1 MKRLS
6 RWNAQL
12 VVTSSILVILL
23 VSVSVGLRQKT
34 KSTKSGFPSWIAW
47 GADQQQQATF
57 TVTPARPLMDERLAI
72 TVSGL
77 PPRRPITIR
86 ARSRA
91 HDRRYWQSVAVF
103 TSDPHGFIDL
113 AAQAPLS
120 GTYSGVDGMGL
131 FWSMQ
136 PDMEPKNGDPSFFA
150 VGGWF
155 EPIFTEIEA
164 ICDEHAVGSVRVERH
179 FAVPAAKAASV
190 NADGIIGVLYK
201 PDDGRRHVG
210 VIVLGGSEGGLG
222 GPEAVMLAARGFT
235 AFSLAYFGA
244 NRLPPTLQTI
254 PIEYFGKTI
263 HWMRSVPDVDPEAIA
278 LYGVSRGAEAAL
290 IAASIFP
297 EIKAVV
303 ARSPSHVRW
312 EGATANQLPGGPAW
326 TYGGKPLPYV
336 PIHIGAGFAVRYVWS
351 IVTRTPVAFAP
362 MFRDS
367 LAHFDP
373 APAEIQVERI
383 HGPLLLLSG
392 NDDQIW
398 PSSWM
403 SSLIVERLK
412 RNRHPYPD
420 EQVTYAGV
428 GHWLP
433 IAYEPTAGS
442 RQNMKL
448 RIGGTPEG
456 TSKAQVDAW
465 PKIVRFLSTL
475 PVRQASGK

>member
-6 RWNAQL
+6 RRNAQMI
-12 VVTSSILVILL
+12 VTSSILVILL
-23 VSVSVGLRQKT
+23 VSLSLSLRQKM
-34 KSTKSGFPSWIAW
+34 KSPKLGFPSWIAL

-57 TVTPARPLMDERLAI
+57 TVTPAHPLMDERLAI
-72 TVSGL
+72 TVYGL
-77 PPRRPITIR
+77 PPRRSITIR

-91 HDRRYWQSVAVF
+91 HDGRYWQSAAAF
-103 TSDPHGFIDL
+103 TSDPNGFIDL
-113 AAQAPLS
+113 AAQTPLS
-120 GTYSGVDGMGL
+120 GTYSGADGMGL

-136 PDMEPKNGDPSFFA
+136 PDIEPKEGDPSFFA

-164 ICDEHAVGSVRVERH
+164 ICDNHVLGSVCVERH
-179 FAVPAAKAASV
+179 FAAPGTKAAAV
-190 NADGIIGVLYK
+190 KADGIIGVLYK
-201 PDDGRRHVG
+201 LDDGRRHAG

-222 GPEAVMLAARGFT
+222 GPEAAMLAARGF
-235 AFSLAYFGA
+235 AALSLAYFGA
-244 NRLPPTLQTI
+244 TGLPRTLQDI
-254 PIEYFGKTI
+254 PIEYFGKAV

-278 LYGVSRGAEAAL
+278 LYGASRGAEAAL
-290 IAASIFP
+290 MAASMFP

-312 EGATANQLPGGPAW
+312 EGATANQLPGGPVW
-326 TYGGKPLPYV
+326 TYEGKPLPYV
-336 PIHIGAGFAVRYVWS
+336 PIHIGVGFAARYAWS
-351 IVTRTPVAFAP
+351 SVTRTPVAFAP

-367 LAHFDP
+367 LAHSDP

-403 SSLIVERLK
+403 SSLILERLK
-412 RNRHPYPD
+412 RNRHPYCD
-420 EQVTYAGV
+420 EYVTYDGV

-442 RQNMKL
+442 RQNLKL

-456 TSKAQVDAW
+456 TSKAQVNAW

-475 PVRQASGK
+475 PVRQAGGK

>member
-1 MKRLS
+1 M
-6 RWNAQL
+6 
-12 VVTSSILVILL
+12 
-23 VSVSVGLRQKT
+23 
-34 KSTKSGFPSWIAW
+34 
-47 GADQQQQATF
+47 
-57 TVTPARPLMDERLAI
+57 
-72 TVSGL
+72 
-77 PPRRPITIR
+77 
-86 ARSRA
+86 
-91 HDRRYWQSVAVF
+91 
-103 TSDPHGFIDL
+103 
-113 AAQAPLS
+113 
-120 GTYSGVDGMGL
+120 
-131 FWSMQ
+131 
-136 PDMEPKNGDPSFFA
+136 
-150 VGGWF
+150 
-155 EPIFTEIEA
+155 
-164 ICDEHAVGSVRVERH
+164 
-179 FAVPAAKAASV
+179 
-190 NADGIIGVLYK
+190 
-201 PDDGRRHVG
+201 
-210 VIVLGGSEGGLG
+210 
-222 GPEAVMLAARGFT
+222 
-235 AFSLAYFGA
+235 
-244 NRLPPTLQTI
+244 
-254 PIEYFGKTI
+254 
-263 HWMRSVPDVDPEAIA
+263 
-278 LYGVSRGAEAAL
+278 
-290 IAASIFP
+290 
-297 EIKAVV
+297 

-475 PVRQASGK
+475 PVRQAGGK